1 MGTLKKKELEDR
13 EAACG
18 CQMKLV
24 YNIFCKYVQE
34 KISLFPDVTVHNGVG
49 HAYAMGGY
57 WSKVMVHAL
66 TVDIGRSNYYLN
78 AAINIRI
85 YRGEKERYLTL
96 DCWSGFTGKIY
107 SVTWSPKMNMDK
119 LVKDLEAEVDAVVK
133 IASEELKQAW
143 LLETD
148 K

>member
-1 MGTLKKKELEDR
+1 
-13 EAACG
+13 
-18 CQMKLV
+18 MKLV
-24 YNIFCKYVQE
+24 YNIFCNYIQE
-34 KISLFPDVTVHNGVG
+34 NVIGLFPEVTMHNGVG

-57 WSKVMVHAL
+57 WNKVMVHSL
-66 TVDIGRSNYYLN
+66 TVDIGRSNYRLN

-85 YRGEKERYLTL
+85 YRGEKEHYLTL

-133 IASEELKQAW
+133 VASEELKLAW